1 MGNWKNVDG
10 DDLHA
15 VYYYFVLLEIS
26 QIPHRCRLRD
36 TENINIIDRIN

>member
-15 VYYYFVLLEIS
+15 VYYYFALLEIS
-26 QIPHRCRLRD
+26 QIPHGCRLRD
-36 TENINIIDRIN
+36 T